1 MKIFFSILLILITMP
16 LRLAAYVVCG
26 FLEWKSYEGSFW
38 GTIKKYMSDEIDVLL
53 HPKKYM

>member
-1 MKIFFSILLILITMP
+1 MP
-16 LRLAAYVVCG
+16 LRLAAYIVCG
-26 FLEWKSYEGSFW
+26 FLEWKSYDGSFW